1 MATLVLTAVGTVFG
15 PVAGIAAGVIG
26 FAGAQL
32 FGAGGKSRQGPRLNG
47 LAVQS
52 SAYGTPLPRLYGMI
66 RASGSVIWATDIRE
80 TAHRSG
86 GGKGKPKTTTY
97 SYAASLAVALSAR
110 PIRHVKRVWGDG
122 RSEGRRE
129 GKGGV
134 RS

>member
-32 FGAGGKSRQGPRLNG
+32 FGAGGKSRQGPRLND

-66 RASGSVIWATDIRE
+66 RASGSGLWATDLGE
-80 TAHRSG
+80 PAHGSG
-86 GGKGKPKTTTY
+86 GGEGKTQTTTY
-97 SYAASLAVALSAR
+97 THNRKSVDA
-110 PIRHVKRVWGDG
+110 
-122 RSEGRRE
+122 
-129 GKGGV
+129 GKK
-134 RS
+134 

>member
-1 MATLVLTAVGTVFG
+1 MTRQPPRSTRTDTLFPTRRSSDL
-15 PVAGIAAGVIG
+15 
-26 FAGAQL
+26 
-32 FGAGGKSRQGPRLNG
+32 GAGGKSRQGPRLND

-97 SYAASLAVALSAR
+97 SYAASLDRKSTRLNSS
-110 PIRHVKRVWGDG
+110 H
-122 RSEGRRE
+122 
-129 GKGGV
+129 
-134 RS
+134 